1 VLKPIEFAKK
11 IRWAAELGMALVVLF
26 FGQSP
31 LQAQNSTI
39 SGVIKDSAGQPVSGA
54 FVRVRNAEKNLAFIV
69 VSQAQGRYATPNV
82 LPGTYSVESFGGG
95 FQGTGSV
102 EVSSGQPA
110 KMDLSLSAPQPL
122 STPRRRMTQADYERM
137 LPEGAAKQI
146 IMSRCNICHGLDVV
160 ATNRATRQEWEE
172 TVDLMKF
179 YMEER
184 RVPFTDQD
192 KAAVVEYAAT
202 NFGSNAGRAQRAAA
216 DPNKQLPRTL
226 LGGAQAKYVAMEFAL
241 TTGAGSHDVAVD
253 SQGNGWVSERGD
265 NLASISKFDPKTLT
279 YTRIPPPPG
288 KVQPRPS
295 GITVD
300 PRDMVWAIDNSPNN
314 RMIAYDTRNREFST
328 FDIPAP
334 PRQRPAMNTVR
345 YKDGVVWGSGIAS
358 SQIYRLDPNTRKV
371 DAWPVPKGSH
381 PYGMALGN
389 DKTVWYAAQYADE
402 IVKLDPAT
410 GKLTHYKVPQLKSD
424 LRRMQSD
431 NDGNL
436 WAGGHESMSLIRVDA
451 KTGAV
456 TEFQTP
462 TEVSGP
468 YSVDV
473 DRKRNLIWVGYN
485 YGDKLA
491 RFDPKTNTWT
501 EFPLPRADSDVRRIE
516 VDQNNPNRVWW
527 AGNNAARIGYVEVL
541 E

>member
-1 VLKPIEFAKK
+1 MVRPRFIQLLALITLAVLA
-11 IRWAAELGMALVVLF
+11 G
-26 FGQSP
+26 SP
-31 LQAQNSTI
+31 QGLEAQETTI
-39 SGVIKDSAGQPVSGA
+39 SGVVKDAAGQPVSGA
-54 FVRVRNAEKNLAFIV
+54 FVRVRSVDNNLSFLV
-69 VSQAQGRYATPNV
+69 VSREQGRYATPNL
-82 LPGTYSVESFGGG
+82 LPGSYAVESFGGG
-95 FQGTGSV
+95 FQGKGTV
-102 EVSSGQPA
+102 QAASGRPA
-110 KMDLSLSAPQPL
+110 TLDLSLSEQQPA
-122 STPRRRMTQADYERM
+122 SVPRRRMLQADYERM
-137 LPEGAAKQI
+137 LPDGDAKQLI
-146 IMSRCNICHGLDVV
+146 LSRCSVCHGLDVV
-160 ATNRATRQEWEE
+160 AMNRGTREEWEE
-172 TVDLMKF
+172 TVDLMQF

-184 RVPFTDQD
+184 RIPFTAQD
-192 KAAVVEYAAT
+192 KAAVVDYASAH
-202 NFGSNAGRAQRAAA
+202 FGSNAGRNRGERAN
-216 DPNKQLPRTL
+216 DPNKHLPRTL
-226 LGGAQAKYVAMEFAL
+226 LGGTAAKFVAMEFAL
-241 TTGAGSHDVAVD
+241 TPGAGSHDISVD
-253 SQGNGWVSERGD
+253 SQGNAWVSERGN
-265 NLASISKFDPKTLT
+265 NLASISKFDPKALS

-314 RMIAYDTRNREFST
+314 RMIAYDTKNREFST

-358 SQIYRLDPNTRKV
+358 SQVYRLDPNTRKV

-381 PYGMALGN
+381 PYGLAHGN
-389 DKTVWYAAQYADE
+389 DGDIWYVAQYADS
-402 IVKLDPAT
+402 IGKLDPST
-410 GKLTHYKVPQLKSD
+410 GEIEHHKVPQAKSD
-424 LRRMQSD
+424 LRRAQTD

-451 KTGAV
+451 KTGVV

-473 DRKRNLIWVGYN
+473 DRSRNLIWVGYN
-485 YGDKLA
+485 YGDKLG
-491 RFDPKTNTWT
+491 RFDPRTNTWT
-501 EFPLPRADSDVRRIE
+501 EFPLPRADSDIRRIE

-527 AGNNAARIGYVEVL
+527 AGNNSARIGYVEVL